1 MERTGFDTATVLETD
16 GAFATVITNKSKSC
30 NECGKAQAGIC
41 GKSGTGMIIKANN
54 RLNAV
59 KGDEVTI
66 ELDSKSHA
74 QGYFYFFVLPV
85 IALIAGTYSG
95 YLISESAG
103 IKGLDVIA
111 GIVFLVISIAYALI
125 KVQKLDR
132 STQFEITRILHKQ
145 PESPAIACSE
155 ELDYLERFKRT
166 A

>member
-1 MERTGFDTATVLETD
+1 MERTGFDTATVIMTEGT
-16 GAFATVITNKSKSC
+16 FATVVTNKSKSC

-41 GKSGTGMIIKANN
+41 GKSGTGMVIKVKNP
-54 RLNAV
+54 LNAV
-59 KGDEVTI
+59 KGDQVTI
-66 ELDSKSHA
+66 ELDSRTHA
-74 QGYFYFFVLPV
+74 KGYFYFFVLPV

-95 YLISESAG
+95 YLFSESAG

-125 KVQKLDR
+125 KVQRLDR

-145 PESPAIACSE
+145 PGSPAISCSE
-155 ELDYLERFKRT
+155 GLDYLERFKRT